1 MRLAS
6 KIGLGLVALCAAG
19 GGTVNSAAAAMPAV
33 ESPVPVV
40 LAPVKQ
46 SDVPIVLDGLG
57 TVQALNTAVIRSQ
70 VTGLLQSVNFTEGQ
84 EVHRGD
90 LLAQVDP
97 RPAEAEL
104 EETQAQL
111 ARDQAQLADLQI
123 NLGRNLPLLSRGF
136 ATDQTVVDQK
146 SQIAQLQ
153 SAVKSDQ
160 AMIDNAETTL
170 SYTRLTAPFDG
181 VTGVRTLDA
190 GNIIHPTDTVGV
202 VTVTQVQPI
211 SVLFTLPAA
220 DIPQV
225 QDGLAAGPVTAIA
238 YDQAGTRML
247 DTGRLLLI
255 NNQADPTSGTV
266 QLKAQFPNPNRR
278 LWPGTFVNIELVVQ
292 TIRNGLTIPTAA
304 VQQGPHGPYVFAVGK
319 DNRAT
324 VREVTVTQRDRGV
337 ALIGSGLQPDET
349 VVEQGQ
355 YRLVDGTAVT
365 PAQPDQVAK
374 ASTATSGML
383 P

>member
-1 MRLAS
+1 MFNRQSRRAS
-6 KIGLGLVALCAAG
+6 TRAA
-19 GGTVNSAAAAMPAV
+19 
-33 ESPVPVV
+33 
-40 LAPVKQ
+40 
-46 SDVPIVLDGLG
+46 
-57 TVQALNTAVIRSQ
+57 
-70 VTGLLQSVNFTEGQ
+70 GLLQSVNFTEGQ

-365 PAQPDQVAK
+365 PAQPDQVAN